1 MKMGKLAQR
10 ERGGGSIF
18 RGQDQKV
25 MEAFLFRAR
34 AEETHMN
41 SREERRNRL
50 GNRGRTGLFK
60 AKEKLRPWR
69 VAG

>member
-1 MKMGKLAQR
+1 
-10 ERGGGSIF
+10 
-18 RGQDQKV
+18 